1 MQIQRDILNDFYFSS
16 FQNVCKTRFLL
27 HLNFIKLEIS
37 FIFISKFDFSSLFVP
52 SLEEEK
58 YFKSQTK
65 LDSFIFQV
73 SPISKSLFET
83 SRFNFRGL
91 TPVARNGRQYLGN
104 HLSSSRVFKVAPEI
118 YLCLSFSLSQIVARL
133 FV

>member
-91 TPVARNGRQYLGN
+91 TPVARNGGQYLGN
-104 HLSSSRVFKVAPEI
+104 HLGYCLVVVAISVLEVCPW
-118 YLCLSFSLSQIVARL
+118 LSV
-133 FV
+133 V